1 MPNDI
6 TQKAIK
12 MMLNGGTLLSEP
24 CPYCKGVRVMKD
36 GHALCV
42 NCGKEPKQKPTKTQ
56 TKEKKSVSTLK
67 TLEQKLEK
75 LSSQLE
81 GETDPAKQQGLIK
94 SIDSLIDVIAKLK
107 SNKKVFIFTFLL
119 SILSMADKKK
129 NAPLPASSAGLL
141 KFFG

>member
-12 MMLNGGTLLSEP
+12 MILGGGTLLSEP
-24 CPYCKGVRVMKD
+24 CPYCKGVRIMKD

-56 TKEKKSVSTLK
+56 TKEKKSSSTLK
-67 TLEQKLEK
+67 SLEQKLEK
-75 LSSQLE
+75 ISSQLE
-81 GETDPAKQQGLIK
+81 GETEPAKQQELIK

-107 SNKKVFIFTFLL
+107 SN
-119 SILSMADKKK
+119 
-129 NAPLPASSAGLL
+129 
-141 KFFG
+141 

>member
-1 MPNDI
+1 LPNDL

-12 MMLNGGTLLSEP
+12 MILSGGTLLSEP

-42 NCGKEPKQKPTKTQ
+42 NCGKEPEQKPTKTQ
-56 TKEKKSVSTLK
+56 TKEKKSISTLK

-81 GETDPAKQQGLIK
+81 REDKPAIQQELIK
-94 SIDSLIDVIAKLK
+94 SIDSLIDIIAKLK
-107 SNKKVFIFTFLL
+107 SN
-119 SILSMADKKK
+119 
-129 NAPLPASSAGLL
+129 
-141 KFFG
+141 

>member
-1 MPNDI
+1 MPDDL

-12 MMLNGGTLLSEP
+12 MLLGGGTLLSES

-56 TKEKKSVSTLK
+56 TKEKKSVFTLK

-75 LSSQLE
+75 LSRQLE
-81 GETDPAKQQGLIK
+81 VENEPTKQQELIK
-94 SIDSLIDVIAKLK
+94 SIDSLIEVIAKLK
-107 SNKKVFIFTFLL
+107 SN
-119 SILSMADKKK
+119 
-129 NAPLPASSAGLL
+129 
-141 KFFG
+141 

>member
-1 MPNDI
+1 ML
-6 TQKAIK
+6 
-12 MMLNGGTLLSEP
+12 LNGATLLSES

-81 GETDPAKQQGLIK
+81 GETEPAKQQGLIK
-94 SIDSLIDVIAKLK
+94 TINSLIDVIAKLK
-107 SNKKVFIFTFLL
+107 SN
-119 SILSMADKKK
+119 
-129 NAPLPASSAGLL
+129 
-141 KFFG
+141 

>member
-12 MMLNGGTLLSEP
+12 MMLSGGTLLSEP

-42 NCGKEPKQKPTKTQ
+42 NCGKEPEQKPTKTQ
-56 TKEKKSVSTLK
+56 TKEKKSISTLK

-75 LSSQLE
+75 LSTQLE
-81 GETDPAKQQGLIK
+81 REDQPAKQQELIK
-94 SIDSLIDVIAKLK
+94 SIDSLIDIIAKLK
-107 SNKKVFIFTFLL
+107 SN
-119 SILSMADKKK
+119 
-129 NAPLPASSAGLL
+129 
-141 KFFG
+141 

>member
-1 MPNDI
+1 MPNDL

-42 NCGKEPKQKPTKTQ
+42 NCGKEPEQKSTKIQ

-81 GETDPAKQQGLIK
+81 GETEPAKQQELIK
-94 SIDSLIDVIAKLK
+94 SIDLLIDVIAKLK
-107 SNKKVFIFTFLL
+107 SN
-119 SILSMADKKK
+119 
-129 NAPLPASSAGLL
+129 
-141 KFFG
+141 

>member
-1 MPNDI
+1 MPNDL

-12 MMLNGGTLLSEP
+12 MILNGGTLLSEP

-81 GETDPAKQQGLIK
+81 VENEPAKQQELIK

-107 SNKKVFIFTFLL
+107 SN
-119 SILSMADKKK
+119 
-129 NAPLPASSAGLL
+129 
-141 KFFG
+141 

>member
-1 MPNDI
+1 
-6 TQKAIK
+6 
-12 MMLNGGTLLSEP
+12 MLSGGTLLSEP

-42 NCGKEPKQKPTKTQ
+42 NCGKEPKQKPAKTQ
-56 TKEKKSVSTLK
+56 NKEKKFVSTLK

-81 GETDPAKQQGLIK
+81 GENEPAKQQELIK

-107 SNKKVFIFTFLL
+107 SN
-119 SILSMADKKK
+119 
-129 NAPLPASSAGLL
+129 
-141 KFFG
+141 

>member
-1 MPNDI
+1 LPNDL

-12 MMLNGGTLLSEP
+12 MILDGGTLLSEP

-56 TKEKKSVSTLK
+56 TKKKKSVSTLK

-81 GETDPAKQQGLIK
+81 GENEPVKQQELIK
-94 SIDSLIDVIAKLK
+94 SIDSLIGVIAKLK
-107 SNKKVFIFTFLL
+107 SN
-119 SILSMADKKK
+119 
-129 NAPLPASSAGLL
+129 
-141 KFFG
+141 